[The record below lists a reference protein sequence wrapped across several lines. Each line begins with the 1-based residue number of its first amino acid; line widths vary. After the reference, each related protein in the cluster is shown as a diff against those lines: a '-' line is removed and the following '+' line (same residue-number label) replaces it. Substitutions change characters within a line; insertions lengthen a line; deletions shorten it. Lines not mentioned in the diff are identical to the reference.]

1 MYVWLFIENI
11 THHPGVFFTFCL
23 LPDLAGVTVSNTI
36 SYQLTPGKPGQISI
50 SSDDVLNFHVAGVN
64 RTSQFLLMQVYTQ
77 HAQLTLTATSTT
89 SPVSTTGNSVGM
101 VTMLAAGAAK
111 VSWSVAMANSSVSAG
126 GEVSAVVLVQEYAE
140 NGNFSISS

>member
-11 THHPGVFFTFCL
+11 THHSGVFFTFCL
-23 LPDLAGVTVSNTI
+23 LPDFAGITVSNTTF
-36 SYQLTPGKPGQISI
+36 YQLTPGKLEQISI

-101 VTMLAAGAAK
+101 VTMLSAGAAK